1 MSEKYTFRDFMV
13 YFLSGLYLLLTLLYE
28 FDISLLKYFK
38 IEKEDIMRNPSLTI
52 FLLIPGLYLLGQV
65 VHGIDLLVFKIGRYI
80 EDYSIRNNNWWLDRL
95 NCFFNGNRITGII
108 TKKVDPSNEEFWKL
122 AIKYNSSKSEYWLV
136 INDLLKGLYIISMFW
151 LFYNLLTCN
160 FGISLIFFFLTFIFW
175 YRGRHTATNYVSSV
189 SYLASKDLDS
199 K

>member
-52 FLLIPGLYLLGQV
+52 FLLVPGLYLLGQV
-65 VHGIDLLVFKIGRYI
+65 VHGIDLLIFKIGRRI
-80 EDYSIRNNNWWLDRL
+80 EDYALKNNYWLIDKF
-95 NCFFNGNRITGII
+95 NCFFNGNRIAGII
-108 TKKVDPSNEEFWKL
+108 AKNSNPPKEQFWEL
-122 AIKYNSSKSEYWLV
+122 ATRYNSPKSEYWLV

-151 LFYNLLTCN
+151 LFYNLLKCN
-160 FGISLIFFFLTFIFW
+160 FGISLIYLFLTFIFW

-189 SYLASKDLDS
+189 RYLASKDLDS

>member
-13 YFLSGLYLLLTLLYE
+13 YFLSGLYILLTLLYE

-38 IEKEDIMRNPSLTI
+38 IEKEDITQNPSLTI
-52 FLLIPGLYLLGQV
+52 FLLVPGLYLLGQV
-65 VHGIDLLVFKIGRYI
+65 VHGIDLLIFKIGRHI
-80 EDYSIRNNNWWLDRL
+80 EGYALKNNYWLIDKL
-95 NCFFNGNRITGII
+95 NCFFNGNRIAGII
-108 TKKVDPSNEEFWKL
+108 AKNRNPRNEKFWKL
-122 AIKYNSSKSEYWLV
+122 ATKYNSPKSEYWLV

-160 FGISLIFFFLTFIFW
+160 FGISLIFLFLTFIFW

-189 SYLASKDLDS
+189 SYLASENSNS

>member
-38 IEKEDIMRNPSLTI
+38 IEKEDITQNPPLTI
-52 FLLIPGLYLLGQV
+52 FLLVPGLYLLGQV
-65 VHGIDLLVFKIGRYI
+65 VHGIDLLIFKIGRHI
-80 EDYSIRNNNWWLDRL
+80 EDYALKKNYWLIDKL
-95 NCFFNGNRITGII
+95 NCIFNGNRIAGII
-108 TKKVDPSNEEFWKL
+108 AKNSRPSKEQFWKL
-122 AIKYNSSKSEYWLV
+122 ATKYNSPKYEYWLV
-136 INDLLKGLYIISMFW
+136 INDLLKGVYIISMFW
-151 LFYNLLTCN
+151 LFYYLVTCN
-160 FGISLIFFFLTFIFW
+160 FGLSLIFLILTFIFW

-189 SYLASKDLDS
+189 SYLASQELNS